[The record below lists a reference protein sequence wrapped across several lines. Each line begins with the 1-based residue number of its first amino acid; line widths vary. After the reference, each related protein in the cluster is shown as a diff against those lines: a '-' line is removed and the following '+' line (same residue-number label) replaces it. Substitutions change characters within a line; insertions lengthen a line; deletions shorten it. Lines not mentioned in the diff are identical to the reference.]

1 MMTHGEVIKSM
12 TSVVFDIET
21 LGFPLESFDSVQ
33 QEYLLKFADT
43 QEKREIEIQKFS
55 LSPLTAQIIAIA
67 MLNPDTMSGKVF
79 YQSDENETYT
89 SEDGKVEFV
98 SGDEQEVIQK
108 FWDNVKHYDRIVTFN
123 GRAFDNPFLLIRSAI
138 IGIRPTRNLMP
149 YRYDSKEHCD
159 LLEQLTFYGAVR
171 KYNLDFYCKVFGIK
185 SPKSEGI
192 TGLDLGDLFHEKKF
206 CKIAEYCLGDV
217 IATAQL
223 YMRWNEFLNVKD

>member
-55 LSPLTAQIIAIA
+55 LSPLTARVIAIA
-67 MLNPDTMSGKVF
+67 MLNPTSMSGKVF

-159 LLEQLTFYGAVR
+159 LLEQLAFYGAVR

-192 TGLDLGDLFHEKKF
+192 TGLDLGVLFHEKKF
-206 CKIAEYCLGDV
+206 RKIAEYCLGDV

>member
-21 LGFPLESFDSVQ
+21 LGFPLESFDSIQ

-55 LSPLTAQIIAIA
+55 LSPLTARIIAIA

-79 YQSDENETYT
+79 YQSDEKDMYA

-98 SGDEQEVIQK
+98 SGDEQEVIQN
-108 FWDNVKHYDRIVTFN
+108 FWDAVRHYDRIVTFN
-123 GRAFDNPFLLIRSAI
+123 GRAFDNPFLLLRSAI

-149 YRYDSKEHCD
+149 YRYESKGHCD
-159 LLEQLTFYGAVR
+159 LLEQLTFYGTVR
-171 KYNLDFYCKVFGIK
+171 KYNLDFYCKAFGIK

-192 TGLDLGDLFHEKKF
+192 TGLDLSSLFQEKKF
-206 CKIAEYCLGDV
+206 RKIAEYCLGDV
-217 IATAQL
+217 VATAQL
-223 YMRWNEFLNVKD
+223 YMRWNEFLNIKD

>member
-55 LSPLTAQIIAIA
+55 LSPLTARVIAIA

-79 YQSDENETYT
+79 YQSDEKDMYA

-98 SGDEQEVIQK
+98 SGDEQEVIQN

-123 GRAFDNPFLLIRSAI
+123 GRAFDNPFLLLRSAI
-138 IGIRPTRNLMP
+138 IGIRPTRNIMP

-223 YMRWNEFLNVKD
+223 YMRWNEFLNIKD

>member
-55 LSPLTAQIIAIA
+55 LSPLTARVIAIA
-67 MLNPDTMSGKVF
+67 MLNPASMSGKVF
-79 YQSDENETYT
+79 YQSDEKETYT

-98 SGDEQEVIQK
+98 SGDERALIQN
-108 FWDNVKHYDRIVTFN
+108 FWKTVTHYDRIVTFN
-123 GRAFDNPFLLIRSAI
+123 GRAFDNPFLLLRSAI

-159 LLEQLTFYGAVR
+159 LLEQLAFYGAVR

-206 CKIAEYCLGDV
+206 RKIAEYCLGDV

-223 YMRWNEFLNVKD
+223 YMRWNEFLNIKD

>member
-79 YQSDENETYT
+79 YQSDEKEMYS

-123 GRAFDNPFLLIRSAI
+123 GRAFDNPFLLLRSAI

-171 KYNLDFYCKVFGIK
+171 KYNLDFYCKAFGIK

-192 TGLDLGDLFHEKKF
+192 TGLDLGVLFHEKKF
-206 CKIAEYCLGDV
+206 RNIAEYCMGDV

>member
-55 LSPLTAQIIAIA
+55 LSPLTARVIAIA
-67 MLNPDTMSGKVF
+67 MLNPASMSGKVF

-159 LLEQLTFYGAVR
+159 LLEQLAFYGAVR

-192 TGLDLGDLFHEKKF
+192 TGLDLGVLFHEKKF
-206 CKIAEYCLGDV
+206 RKIAEYCLGDV

-223 YMRWNEFLNVKD
+223 YMRWNEFLNIKD

>member
-1 MMTHGEVIKSM
+1 
-12 TSVVFDIET
+12 
-21 LGFPLESFDSVQ
+21 
-33 QEYLLKFADT
+33 
-43 QEKREIEIQKFS
+43 
-55 LSPLTAQIIAIA
+55 

-159 LLEQLTFYGAVR
+159 RLEQLTLYGAVR

-192 TGLDLGDLFHEKKF
+192 TGLDLGVLFHEKKF
-206 CKIAEYCLGDV
+206 RKIAEYCLGDV

>member
-1 MMTHGEVIKSM
+1 MMIRGEVNKSM

-55 LSPLTAQIIAIA
+55 LSPLTARIIAIA

-79 YQSDENETYT
+79 YQSDEKEMYA
-89 SEDGKVEFV
+89 SEDGKVEFI
-98 SGDEQEVIQK
+98 SGDEQEVIQN
-108 FWDNVKHYDRIVTFN
+108 FWDAVRHYDRIVTFN
-123 GRAFDNPFLLIRSAI
+123 GRAFDNPFLLLRSAI

-159 LLEQLTFYGAVR
+159 LLEQLAFYGAVR
-171 KYNLDFYCKVFGIK
+171 KYNLDFYCKAFGIK

-192 TGLDLGDLFHEKKF
+192 TGLDLSSLFQEKKF
-206 CKIAEYCLGDV
+206 RKIAEYCLGDV
-217 IATAQL
+217 VATAQL
-223 YMRWNEFLNVKD
+223 YMRWNEFLNIKD

>member
-159 LLEQLTFYGAVR
+159 LLEQLAFYGAVR

-192 TGLDLGDLFHEKKF
+192 TGLDLGVLFHEKKF
-206 CKIAEYCLGDV
+206 RKIAEYCLGDV